1 MIPIR
6 SFLGGLE
13 KRRKELGM
21 PWDAL
26 VARSGVPRA
35 TVIRLLKDRHAAA
48 AFQTVVA
55 VAEALGVPFAI
66 DGDSIHSVPVD
77 VDDFLQ
83 RQADRQARKLVGMVQ
98 GTMGLESQALAEAAA
113 ASLVK
118 KTKRRLLAGSKRKL
132 WYE

>member
-1 MIPIR
+1 MIR
-6 SFLGGLE
+6 CFLTNLD
-13 KRRKELGM
+13 KRRQTLGI

-26 VARSGVPRA
+26 AARSGVPRA
-35 TVIRLLKDRHAAA
+35 TLIRLLKDRQSAA

-55 VAEALGVPFAI
+55 VAEALGVHFAI
-66 DGDSIHSVPVD
+66 NGDSIQSVPVD
-77 VDDFLQ
+77 VEDFIEW
-83 RQADRQARKLVGMVQ
+83 QADRQAHKLVGMVQ
-98 GTMGLESQALAEAAA
+98 GTMGLESQALAGPAL

>member
-1 MIPIR
+1 MIR
-6 SFLGGLE
+6 SYLTNLDE
-13 KRRKELGM
+13 RRRTLGM

-26 VARSGVPRA
+26 SARSGVPRA
-35 TVIRLLKDRHAAA
+35 TLIRLLKDRQSAA

-55 VAEALGVPFAI
+55 VAEALGVHFTVN
-66 DGDSIHSVPVD
+66 GDSIQSVPVA
-77 VDDFLQ
+77 VDDFIEL
-83 RQADRQARKLVGMVQ
+83 QADRQARKLVGMVQ
-98 GTMGLESQALAEAAA
+98 GTMGLESQALDEPAT